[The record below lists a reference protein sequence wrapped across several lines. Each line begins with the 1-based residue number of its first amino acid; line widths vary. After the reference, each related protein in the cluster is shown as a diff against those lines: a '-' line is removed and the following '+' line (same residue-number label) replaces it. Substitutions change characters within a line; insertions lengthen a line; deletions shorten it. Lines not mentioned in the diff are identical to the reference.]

1 MFSFLDIP
9 ISTIENTFFPR
20 IPSAPAVPVQA
31 LAVPAPVPVQALPPT
46 SLRIIED
53 PLYSA
58 TIRPEPIAVYNP
70 PPPSL
75 ALPSNIQYDTNNTFN
90 SSSAFTTNNNIS
102 NISNISNTT
111 SNTSNFLTTS
121 NTSNFLTTNTT
132 INQFDPQNL
141 VAQTTNLSNLISSSN
156 LVLGNNIT
164 SVINANTKQL
174 NDKIATDNQ
183 IISNEF
189 SQLKT
194 NTNKLNDM
202 FSVVN
207 KTVNQ
212 IQSDNMGIIRDQTA
226 QLLENK
232 ITISKLNNASYSNY
246 SPDISFN
253 KTSSEIP
260 LYLFAIPLLLF
271 YK

>member
-20 IPSAPAVPVQA
+20 IPSAPAP
-31 LAVPAPVPVQALPPT
+31 VPAPVPVQALPPT

-70 PPPSL
+70 PPSL

-90 SSSAFTTNNNIS
+90 SSSAFTTNN

-141 VAQTTNLSNLISSSN
+141 VAQTTNLSNR
-156 LVLGNNIT
+156 
-164 SVINANTKQL
+164 
-174 NDKIATDNQ
+174 Q
-183 IISNEF
+183 IWC
-189 SQLKT
+189 
-194 NTNKLNDM
+194 
-202 FSVVN
+202 
-207 KTVNQ
+207 
-212 IQSDNMGIIRDQTA
+212 
-226 QLLENK
+226 
-232 ITISKLNNASYSNY
+232 
-246 SPDISFN
+246 
-253 KTSSEIP
+253 
-260 LYLFAIPLLLF
+260 
-271 YK
+271 

>member
-20 IPSAPAVPVQA
+20 IPSAPATV
-31 LAVPAPVPVQALPPT
+31 LAPIPAPVQALPPT

-58 TIRPEPIAVYNP
+58 TIRPEPIAIYNP
-70 PPPSL
+70 PPP

>member
-70 PPPSL
+70 PP

-121 NTSNFLTTNTT
+121 NISNISNTT

-156 LVLGNNIT
+156 LVY
-164 SVINANTKQL
+164 
-174 NDKIATDNQ
+174 
-183 IISNEF
+183 E
-189 SQLKT
+189 
-194 NTNKLNDM
+194 
-202 FSVVN
+202 
-207 KTVNQ
+207 
-212 IQSDNMGIIRDQTA
+212 
-226 QLLENK
+226 
-232 ITISKLNNASYSNY
+232 
-246 SPDISFN
+246 
-253 KTSSEIP
+253 
-260 LYLFAIPLLLF
+260 
-271 YK
+271 

>member
-1 MFSFLDIP
+1 M
-9 ISTIENTFFPR
+9 
-20 IPSAPAVPVQA
+20 
-31 LAVPAPVPVQALPPT
+31 
-46 SLRIIED
+46 
-53 PLYSA
+53 
-58 TIRPEPIAVYNP
+58 
-70 PPPSL
+70 
-75 ALPSNIQYDTNNTFN
+75 
-90 SSSAFTTNNNIS
+90 
-102 NISNISNTT
+102 
-111 SNTSNFLTTS
+111 
-121 NTSNFLTTNTT
+121 
-132 INQFDPQNL
+132 
-141 VAQTTNLSNLISSSN
+141 
-156 LVLGNNIT
+156 
-164 SVINANTKQL
+164 

-246 SPDISFN
+246 SPDITFN
-253 KTSSEIP
+253 KT
-260 LYLFAIPLLLF
+260 
-271 YK
+271 

>member
-9 ISTIENTFFPR
+9 ISTIDNTFFPR
-20 IPSAPAVPVQA
+20 IPSAPAPVPPPVQS
-31 LAVPAPVPVQALPPT
+31 VQAPIIT
-46 SLRIIED
+46 GLRIIED

-58 TIRPEPIAVYNP
+58 TIRPEPIAIYNP
-70 PPPSL
+70 PPPT
-75 ALPSNIQYDTNNTFN
+75 LPSNIQYDTNNTFN

-253 KTSSEIP
+253 KTSSEIKLQT